1 MTTQENQHT
10 KLTEREIDEFAARFG
25 RRYILKKR
33 VNALLCFFIA
43 FCGASA
49 VLYSMF
55 VFHNNLFDRLRY
67 MTFWGTIFT
76 TVVSFITGIVC
87 IVEATKETEV
97 TNRPVY
103 FLRLASATAESVI
116 VAVVIVGLTP
126 LVPDVPDISS
136 YPGVMMHIVV
146 PTMTVLSFL
155 LNDSP
160 IGRFKPEDPAKGT
173 LFLAVYAVLMTTL
186 YGTRTIPSEKAPYSF
201 LDFDNTSIGFKV
213 VCLVG
218 IFAVGYAVSWLHMKA
233 NMKLSWIWFGDLKN
247 LKRKG

>member
-1 MTTQENQHT
+1 MNQHT

-43 FCGASA
+43 FCGATA
-49 VLYSMF
+49 VQYSVF
-55 VFHNNLFDRLRY
+55 IFHNNLFDRLRY

-87 IVEATKETEV
+87 IVEAAKETEV

-103 FLRLASATAESVI
+103 FLRLASATTESVI
-116 VAVVIVGLTP
+116 VAVVLFGLTP

-136 YPGVMMHIVV
+136 YPGIMMHIVV
-146 PTMTVLSFL
+146 PTTTVLSFL

-160 IGRFKPEDPAKGT
+160 IGRFKPGDPAKGT
-173 LFLAVYAVLMTTL
+173 LFVAVYAVVMTTL
-186 YGTRTIPSEKAPYSF
+186 YGTGTIPSERAPYSF
-201 LDFDNTSIGFKV
+201 LDFQNTSMGFKL

-218 IFAVGYAVSWLHMKA
+218 IFIVGYAVSWLHMKL
-233 NMKLSWIWFGDLKN
+233 NMKLSWIWFGDIERF
-247 LKRKG
+247 KRKG